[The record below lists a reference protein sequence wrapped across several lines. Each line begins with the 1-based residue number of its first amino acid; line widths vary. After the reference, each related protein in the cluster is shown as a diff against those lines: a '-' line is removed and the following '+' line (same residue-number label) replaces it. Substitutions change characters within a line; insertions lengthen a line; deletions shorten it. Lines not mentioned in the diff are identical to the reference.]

1 MSRFAK
7 LAMVGAAVLTAA
19 PVGAFAQGRP
29 AKASN
34 AQKMQEAA
42 SADQR
47 WWRFTVERN
56 GRLIKQMLRY

>member
-42 SADQR
+42 SAEVPTR
-47 WWRFTVERN
+47 KRAVTITCSSRVCE
-56 GRLIKQMLRY
+56 